1 MKKGIISVI
10 SMIIVLVFILVAFF
24 SPWWSGEMKSSF
36 GFGETDYHQD
46 MYLTKTVIDGTS
58 MGQPIEQSINH
69 DDFKNLP
76 PMNPEADTSWAE
88 DLSATFNN
96 TQYLTIG
103 LIITSIL
110 ALIGILGCVAGK
122 VNRLRKVGV
131 TFGIITFI
139 LAIFIACYFAISLNN
154 ILVEQG
160 FTANL
165 FGESQVYDMG
175 FWSSINTD
183 EFTSS
188 SGPGFAWYLIILAG
202 ITSLISSVVV
212 LKTSVASK
220 TPEFGRVVPTKEKK
234 SKEIITIMKN
244 VKCPS
249 CGKVIWVKGIAN
261 TRKTVICPECRTKGI
276 CQFPR

>member
-10 SMIIVLVFILVAFF
+10 SIIIGLVFVLMAVSCSWYNAEVNAEYRLHNDF
-24 SPWWSGEMKSSF
+24 
-36 GFGETDYHQD
+36 
-46 MYLTKTVIDGTS
+46 YLTEIVMDSTMIGEK
-58 MGQPIEQSINH
+58 QSISY
-69 DDFKNLP
+69 DEFKNL
-76 PMNPEADTSWAE
+76 ADTSWAE
-88 DLSATFNN
+88 DLFATFNN

-110 ALIGILGCVAGK
+110 ALIGVLGCVAGK

>member
-1 MKKGIISVI
+1 MEKGIISVI
-10 SMIIVLVFILVAFF
+10 SMIIGLVLILVAFF
-24 SPWWSGEMKSSF
+24 GPWWSGELKSSF

-76 PMNPEADTSWAE
+76 PMDPGADTSWAE

-110 ALIGILGCVAGK
+110 ALIGILGFVLGK
-122 VNRLRKVGV
+122 ANMMRKIGII
-131 TFGIITFI
+131 FGIVTFI
-139 LAIFIACYFAISLNN
+139 LAIIVVFYFAISFNN
-154 ILVEQG
+154 VFAEQG
-160 FTANL
+160 FPVNIQ
-165 FGESQVYDMG
+165 GETQVYDMG
-175 FWSSINTD
+175 FWFSINTN
-183 EFTSS
+183 EIAISF
-188 SGPGFAWYLIILAG
+188 GPGFAWYLIILAG
-202 ITSLISSVVV
+202 ITSLISSIGV
-212 LKTSVASK
+212 LKTSVVSK
-220 TPEFGRVVPTKEKK
+220 APKVARVVPTKENK

-249 CGKVIWVKGIAN
+249 CGKAILVKGIAN
-261 TRKTVICPECRTKGI
+261 TRNEVICPECHTKVF